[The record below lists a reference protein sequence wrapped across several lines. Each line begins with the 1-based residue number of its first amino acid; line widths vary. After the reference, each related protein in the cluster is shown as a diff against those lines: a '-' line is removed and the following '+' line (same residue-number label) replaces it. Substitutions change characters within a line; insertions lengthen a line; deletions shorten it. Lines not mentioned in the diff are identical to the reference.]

1 MAVNEK
7 SPLQGLKSK
16 EEEQAKDR
24 KFNVDFQGL
33 NAPEV
38 PENKWLQI
46 AMQHIVSQYETPPE
60 PEAIFSLNGIPVFT
74 KKSLSTIIAKAKAG
88 KTTVTAWM
96 VAQMLLNGIRILW
109 IDTEQG
115 LYYSSRTQYWVLS
128 IAGLTLSENLD
139 FFDLKTFPPNER
151 IEIIIALLGAK
162 EYDIIV
168 LDGVR
173 DLVFDINKPEEATI
187 ITSHLMK
194 WAEECNIHIINIL
207 HENKGDG
214 NARGHLGTE
223 LMNKSETV
231 MRISQEDEGQNMIIE
246 PAFTR
251 GKPFDTFAL
260 YRDENGIPSLVV
272 GWEKKERET
281 ARNKKSEA
289 NEFPEEVHIEALQ
302 KVYSG
307 SNNKMTSGDFV
318 TALSAAWPAIGGEEM
333 ATSRA
338 KKFRAFY
345 IQNGY
350 INAISK
356 QSGNKTL
363 NILSEKYIPKE
374 LVK

>member
-1 MAVNEK
+1 MAQNEK
-7 SPLQGLKSK
+7 SPLQGLKSGK
-16 EEEQAKDR
+16 EQAKDR
-24 KFNVDFQGL
+24 DFVVGFQGL
-33 NAPEV
+33 NETEE
-38 PENKWLQI
+38 PENKWLKI
-46 AMQHIVSQYETPPE
+46 AMAHLVPQDSIPPQ
-60 PEAIFSLNGIPVFT
+60 PEAIFSLNGIPVLS

-115 LYYSSRTQYWVLS
+115 LYYSSRTQYWVLN
-128 IAGLTLSENLD
+128 IARLTLSENLD

-151 IEIIIALLGAK
+151 IEITIALLEAN
-162 EYDIIV
+162 EYDLVV

-194 WAEECNIHIINIL
+194 WAEECNIHIISIL

-260 YRDENGIPSLVV
+260 SRDENGIPSLVD
-272 GWEKKERET
+272 GWEKEEKKKGKKALLPIDIAPETHREILEKVFKKEEKQSYKELQLNLVAHFQMYGFSFGESKAREFIAHYLAT
-281 ARNKKSEA
+281 GLAVK
-289 NEFPEEVHIEALQ
+289 NEF
-302 KVYSG
+302 
-307 SNNKMTSGDFV
+307 NKGH
-318 TALSAAWPAIGGEEM
+318 
-333 ATSRA
+333 
-338 KKFRAFY
+338 KKY
-345 IQNGY
+345 
-350 INAISK
+350 
-356 QSGNKTL
+356 
-363 NILSEKYIPKE
+363 EKC
-374 LVK
+374 L